1 MQIAEAAKSPALP
14 ARCGR
19 DELNL
24 TEFPFALLASRASK
38 KMPNVLE
45 FKDGEKEW
53 IVSGDPRYGLPTAGD
68 VELYVVLMELT
79 REQNFPVCV
88 QFSRHNVIQRLGWDP
103 GGQSYDRFLLGLDRL
118 VGVTIRTQ
126 NAFWDAKQRSFV
138 RRHAFHILE
147 AYDIADSR
155 QSRPD
160 EPSLFPSWI
169 RWSPEL
175 YQNLNA
181 GYIKS
186 LDVSLF
192 LSLKSSVSQA
202 LYRYL
207 DAKRYDGKPMYRIGL
222 KKLAWEHLGL
232 SRNYFPSDIKR
243 KLNPAHEELISSGLV
258 AGVEYGLMKD
268 GEEMVIYRFPP
279 KATKE
284 RAAPK
289 QPELPEPV
297 SPLAQRL
304 MDHGVSRLTALELS
318 TAQPEECER
327 QLQFVPY
334 RKSRDKGAVLV
345 KSIREGWAEPA
356 GWGEARATLRTI
368 KTVKSASLS
377 SEPSK
382 PKPVSKG
389 QVGSSEPVTEFDAW
403 WEALSP
409 DQRELLT
416 TQAAVELRKEN
427 RMVAELG
434 GRCPDSPLYRA
445 ALRPILKRLSGLESS
460 GASGSGTK
468 TQS

>member
-1 MQIAEAAKSPALP
+1 MQIAEAAERPAAP
-14 ARCGR
+14 RRCGR

-38 KMPNVLE
+38 KTPNVLE
-45 FKDGEKEW
+45 FRDGEKEW
-53 IVSGDPRYGLPTAGD
+53 VVSGDPRYGLPTAGD

-79 REQNFPVCV
+79 REQSFPVCV

-126 NAFWDAKQRSFV
+126 NAFWDAKQRGFV

-192 LSLKSSVSQA
+192 LSLKSAVSQA

-207 DAKRYDGKPMYRIGL
+207 DAKRYDGKPLYRIGL

-243 KLNPAHEELISSGLV
+243 KLNPAHDELIEAGLLG
-258 AGVEYGLMKD
+258 AAEYGLMKD

-279 KATKE
+279 KPSKE
-284 RAAPK
+284 RATPK
-289 QPELPEPV
+289 QPELTAPV
-297 SPLAQRL
+297 SPLAQCL
-304 MDHGVSRLTALELS
+304 MDSGVSRVTAVELADS
-318 TAQPEECER
+318 HPEECER
-327 QLQFVPY
+327 QLQYLPQ
-334 RKSRDKGAVLV
+334 RKSRDRGAVLV

-356 GWGEARATLRTI
+356 GWGEARTTLRTV
-368 KTVKSASLS
+368 KTVKSPSP
-377 SEPSK
+377 SEGPTK
-382 PKPVSKG
+382 PKVVNQGPAMPA
-389 QVGSSEPVTEFDAW
+389 SSATGFDSW
-403 WEALSP
+403 WSALP
-409 DQRELLT
+409 AEQRTLLT
-416 TQAAVELRKEN
+416 SQAIAELRREN

-434 GRCPDSPLYRA
+434 MRCPDSPVFHA
-445 ALRPILKRLSGLESS
+445 ALRPILKRVTGWTGEDGQGKSS
-460 GASGSGTK
+460 
-468 TQS
+468 

>member
-1 MQIAEAAKSPALP
+1 MQTSEATETPVEK
-14 ARCGR
+14 RRTGR

-38 KMPNVLE
+38 KTPHTLE
-45 FKDGEKEW
+45 FRDGEKEW
-53 IVSGDPRYGLPTAGD
+53 IVTGDPRYGLPTAGD
-68 VELYVVLMELT
+68 VEIYVVLMELT
-79 REQNFPVCV
+79 REQDFPVCV
-88 QFSRHNVIQRLGWDP
+88 PFSRHNVIQRLGWDP
-103 GGQSYDRFLLGLDRL
+103 GGQSYDRLLLGLDRL
-118 VGVTIRTQ
+118 VGVTLRTQ
-126 NAFWDAKQRSFV
+126 NAFWDARQRGWV

-147 AYDIADSR
+147 AYDIADCR
-155 QSRPD
+155 QARPD
-160 EPSLFPSWI
+160 EEAPFPSWI

-243 KLNPAHEELISSGLV
+243 KLNPAHEELVEAGLL
-258 AGVEYGLMKD
+258 AATEYGLMKD

-279 KATKE
+279 KPA
-284 RAAPK
+284 RAARQSDAPAL
-289 QPELPEPV
+289 PPPPEPV

-304 MDHGVSRLTALELS
+304 MDFGVSRQTAVGLAAS
-318 TAQPEECER
+318 SPEECER
-327 QLQFVPY
+327 QLTYLPH
-334 RKSRDKGAVLV
+334 RNARDRGAVLV

-356 GWGEARATLRTI
+356 AITEARTPARTVRLV
-368 KTVKSASLS
+368 KTTSASAPTAAANKRPAA
-377 SEPSK
+377 EPAS
-382 PKPVSKG
+382 
-389 QVGSSEPVTEFDAW
+389 TEGLTAFDQW

-409 DQRELLT
+409 ARRAEVT
-416 TQAAVELRKEN
+416 AAATAELRREN
-427 RMVAELG
+427 RMVAELAT
-434 GRCPDSPLYRA
+434 RCPDSPILRA
-445 ALRPILKRLSGLESS
+445 SLRPLLKKLSGWEA
-460 GASGSGTK
+460 GK
-468 TQS
+468 P

>member
-1 MQIAEAAKSPALP
+1 MQIVEAAETPAAP
-14 ARCGR
+14 RRCGR

-38 KMPNVLE
+38 KTPNVLE
-45 FKDGEKEW
+45 FRDGEKEW
-53 IVSGDPRYGLPTAGD
+53 VVSGDPRYGLPTAGD

-126 NAFWDAKQRSFV
+126 NAFWDAKQRV
-138 RRHAFHILE
+138 WIRRHAFHILE

-192 LSLKSSVSQA
+192 LSLKSAVSQA

-207 DAKRYDGKPMYRIGL
+207 DAKRYDGKPLYRIGL

-232 SRNYFPSDIKR
+232 SRNYYPSDIKR
-243 KLNPAHEELISSGLV
+243 KLNPAHEELIEAGLLG
-258 AGVEYGLMKD
+258 GVEYGLMKD

-279 KATKE
+279 KPSRE
-284 RAAPK
+284 RGTK

-304 MDHGVSRLTALELS
+304 MDHGVSRVTAIELAA
-318 TAQPEECER
+318 AQPEECEK
-327 QLQFVPY
+327 QLQYLPH

-356 GWGEARATLRTI
+356 AWTEARTTLRAVRA
-368 KTVKSASLS
+368 VKSVSPAT
-377 SEPSK
+377 PSTK
-382 PKPVSKG
+382 VKAVESAGAPI
-389 QVGSSEPVTEFDAW
+389 TEFDAW
-403 WEALSP
+403 WEALTP

-416 TQAAVELRKEN
+416 TQAAQELRREN

-434 GRCPDSPLYRA
+434 ARCPDSPIYRA
-445 ALRPILKRLSGLESS
+445 ALRPILKRLAGPQESGKQVS
-460 GASGSGTK
+460 
-468 TQS
+468 

>member
-1 MQIAEAAKSPALP
+1 
-14 ARCGR
+14 
-19 DELNL
+19 

-38 KMPNVLE
+38 KMPNVVE
-45 FKDGEKEW
+45 FRDGEKEW
-53 IVSGDPRYGLPTAGD
+53 VVSGDPRYGLPTAGD

-126 NAFWDAKQRSFV
+126 NAFWDAKQRGFV

-192 LSLKSSVSQA
+192 LSLKSAVSQA

-207 DAKRYDGKPMYRIGL
+207 DAKRYDGKPLYRIGL

-243 KLNPAHEELISSGLV
+243 KLNPAHEELIESGLLG
-258 AGVEYGLMKD
+258 AVEYGLMKD

-279 KATKE
+279 KPTKE
-284 RAAPK
+284 RAAAK

-297 SPLAQRL
+297 SPLAQGL
-304 MDHGVSRLTALELS
+304 MDSGVSRITAVELAAS
-318 TAQPEECER
+318 QPEECER
-327 QLQFVPY
+327 QLQFLPH

-356 GWGEARATLRTI
+356 GWGEARTTLRTV
-368 KTVKSASLS
+368 KAVKTPSSSTPTVKAKPDAKSLVA
-377 SEPSK
+377 PGT
-382 PKPVSKG
+382 PA
-389 QVGSSEPVTEFDAW
+389 TEFDAW
-403 WEALSP
+403 WEALSA
-409 DQRELLT
+409 DQRESLT
-416 TQAAVELRKEN
+416 AQAAGGLRREN

-434 GRCPDSPLYRA
+434 ARCPDSPIYRA
-445 ALRPILKRLSGLESS
+445 ALRPILKRIAGLPSGKQVS
-460 GASGSGTK
+460 
-468 TQS
+468 

>member
-1 MQIAEAAKSPALP
+1 MQIVEAAETPAAP
-14 ARCGR
+14 RRCGR

-45 FKDGEKEW
+45 FRDGEKEW
-53 IVSGDPRYGLPTAGD
+53 VVSGDPRYGLPTAGD

-79 REQNFPVCV
+79 REQHFPVCV

-126 NAFWDAKQRSFV
+126 NAFWDAKQRGWV

-186 LDVSLF
+186 LDVTLF
-192 LSLKSSVSQA
+192 LSLKSAVSQA

-207 DAKRYDGKPMYRIGL
+207 DAKRYDGKPLYRIGL

-232 SRNYFPSDIKR
+232 SRNYYPSDIKR
-243 KLNPAHEELISSGLV
+243 KLNPAHEELIEAGLLG
-258 AGVEYGLMKD
+258 GVEYGLMKD

-279 KATKE
+279 KPSRE
-284 RAAPK
+284 RAAK

-304 MDHGVSRLTALELS
+304 MDHGVSRVTAIELAV
-318 TAQPEECER
+318 AQPEECEK
-327 QLQFVPY
+327 QLQYLPH

-356 GWGEARATLRTI
+356 AWTEARTTLRTV
-368 KTVKSASLS
+368 KAVKSAS
-377 SEPSK
+377 PSTPPAK
-382 PKPVSKG
+382 PKAAESAGAPVA
-389 QVGSSEPVTEFDAW
+389 EFDAW

-409 DQRELLT
+409 AQRELLSA
-416 TQAAVELRKEN
+416 QAAQELRREN

-434 GRCPDSPLYRA
+434 ARCPDSPIYRA
-445 ALRPILKRLSGLESS
+445 ALRPILKRLAGPQ
-460 GASGSGTK
+460 ASGKQVS
-468 TQS
+468 